1 MKFAG
6 RYYLDHN
13 AQSPLSSSLK
23 EWLSRG
29 DLFLS
34 NADSRHLSGQKSKSL
49 VSAAADYLNRLF
61 NPQNAFDLVFHSG
74 ATEGLGG
81 ISRSLLLRMPNAPFY
96 YLIFDHAVAQGISE
110 RESSHR
116 PVRKFLGDP
125 LTGIWSEADLHEIK
139 QSKAPAF
146 VHWTWINNESSAIA
160 SLALAIEL
168 KKNNSEL
175 FISVDA
181 AQAIGR
187 EFAPGPLPTELDA
200 YTFSGHKFG
209 SLPGVG
215 FSFINRRHSPL
226 SWSEGGGQSKWRS
239 GTLNVPGIH
248 SLQLALA
255 DLQAGFNSETLK
267 KIHHQFTNFFSN
279 EFPLVRDLGRTFPTR
294 AHNCLFLHF
303 PNIPNDR
310 LLMALSLAGLDVSA
324 GSACHSGSSLPNR
337 VAMALGLDEAQ
348 AKDLLRISW
357 DYRLLESD
365 LPEILGLFKTTL
377 HNLGLG
383 RERS

>member
-34 NADSRHLSGQKSKSL
+34 NPDSRHLTGQKSKSL
-49 VSAAADYLNRLF
+49 ISAAADYLNRVF

-81 ISRSLLLRMPNAPFY
+81 ISRSLLPRMPNAPFY
-96 YLIFDHAVAQGISE
+96 YLIFDHAVAHGLAT
-110 RESSHR
+110 RENPHR
-116 PVRKFLGDP
+116 PTKKYLGDQQ
-125 LTGIWSEADLHEIK
+125 TGIWSEADLYELGRLKGPGFI
-139 QSKAPAF
+139 
-146 VHWTWINNESSAIA
+146 HWTWINNESSAIA
-160 SLALAIEL
+160 PLPLAIEI
-168 KKNNSEL
+168 KKNNPEL

-181 AQAIGR
+181 AQAVGR
-187 EFAPGPLPTELDA
+187 EFPPGPLPTELDA

-209 SLPGVG
+209 SLPGIG
-215 FSFINRRHSPL
+215 FSFINRRHLPL
-226 SWSEGGGQSKWRS
+226 SWSEGGGQSQWRS

-248 SLQLALA
+248 SLKLALT
-255 DLQAGFNSETLK
+255 DLQSEFNSQRLK
-267 KIHHQFTNFFSN
+267 NIHDQFTNFFSI
-279 EFPLVRDLGRTFPTR
+279 EFPEVRDLGKTFPNR

-303 PNIPNDR
+303 PNVPNDR

-357 DYRLLESD
+357 DYRLLVAD
-365 LPEILGLFKTTL
+365 LPEILSLFKTTL